1 MLQTYKK
8 TAKVAIAA
16 IVKCVLLMLVRR
28 GCEAYK
34 CIILTC
40 QSGRVDVFASY

>member
-1 MLQTYKK
+1 MDVGLEMLQTYKK

-28 GCEAYK
+28 GVR
-34 CIILTC
+34 CIYVL
-40 QSGRVDVFASY
+40 Y